1 MKGEGDCL
9 GNNEEGK
16 IEEIEIKPW
25 NNRGYPREDSNV
37 LIGLWKAIEVFY
49 ARSRM
54 IVTIG
59 SKCNN
64 KRNRGTDPRQCQV
77 RVIEIDIDHLS

>member
-1 MKGEGDCL
+1 M
-9 GNNEEGK
+9 GNSEERK
-16 IEEIEIKPW
+16 IEEIEIKLR
-25 NNRGYPREDSNV
+25 NNRGCPREDSDV
-37 LIGLWKAIEVFY
+37 LISQWKAVEVFY

-64 KRNRGTDPRQCQV
+64 EGSRGTDPRQCRA
-77 RVIEIDIDHLS
+77 RVIEINIDHLG